1 MSTKNILKDADRI
14 VFSTFFG
21 EGLVEITL
29 AAFLVMFS
37 VAPLLS
43 ARLGDFWSSA
53 IFGPFWLI
61 VFLILRFIR
70 KNYVIPRMGTV
81 KWGELRI
88 KKLTTGGIVLL
99 AINLIFF
106 ILGIF
111 AGTTMLPLGL
121 GSLIPVIFGTGIMIL
136 FFTGGYFFDYRY
148 LYIYGVLIAIAF
160 PIGEWL
166 WQMNRASH
174 HGFPIVFGVLS
185 SLMFLTGVGKF
196 LAFLRNT
203 SLPSEEFIQ

>member
-1 MSTKNILKDADRI
+1 MPTQNSLTDADRI

-21 EGLVEITL
+21 EGLVEISL
-29 AAFLVMFS
+29 AAILVVFS

-53 IFGPFWLI
+53 IFVPFWLV

-70 KNYVIPRMGTV
+70 KNFVIPRMGTV
-81 KWGELRI
+81 KWGKIRI
-88 KKLTTGGIVLL
+88 RKLTTGGIVLL

-106 ILGIF
+106 TLGIF
-111 AGTTMLPLGL
+111 AGTSLLPLGL
-121 GSLIPVIFGTGIMIL
+121 GSLFPVTFATAILVL
-136 FFTGGYFFDYRY
+136 FFTAGYFFDYRH
-148 LYIYGVLIAIAF
+148 LYIYGLLIAAAF

-174 HGFPIVFGVLS
+174 HGYPIVFGVLS
-185 SLMFLTGVGKF
+185 SLMFLIGVGKF
-196 LAFLRNT
+196 LAFLRNS
-203 SLPSEEFIQ
+203 SLPSEYIQ